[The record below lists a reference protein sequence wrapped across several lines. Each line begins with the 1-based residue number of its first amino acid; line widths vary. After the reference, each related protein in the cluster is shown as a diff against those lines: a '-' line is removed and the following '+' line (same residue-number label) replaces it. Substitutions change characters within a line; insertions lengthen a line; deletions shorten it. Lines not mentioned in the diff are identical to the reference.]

1 MSDNTLIY
9 WLYRQEGT
17 KATVGMI
24 AANRIR
30 ELKRE
35 LARANQ
41 RIGLFQHHASKKK
54 AKTCKSRRQTKCT
67 AKARSGRSTST

>member
-1 MSDNTLIY
+1 VNDHDLLN
-9 WLYRQEGT
+9 WLMRTDGRSQS
-17 KATVGMI
+17 VNMI

-54 AKTCKSRRQTKCT
+54 EKSNAK
-67 AKARSGRSTST
+67 